1 MYPNLEAELKRKNI
15 STRMLEMML
24 GLSNKSIHNKL
35 SGSTEFTLPEVM
47 ILMELLPEFKLSYL
61 FAKKEEETT

>member
-24 GLSNKSIHNKL
+24 GLSNKSVHNKL
-35 SGSTEFTLPEVM
+35 SGSTEFTLSEVM
-47 ILMELLPEFKLSYL
+47 ILLELLPEFNLPYL
-61 FAKKEEETT
+61 FAKKDEGTT